1 MEGYGKSITDKCIE
15 IIKYCLDNNPLKDDY
30 LAYFLWGFILDEQ
43 NNPND
48 AIVKYENAI
57 NKNPKFKEAYYKLA
71 VILHNQNEYSQ
82 AIQNFNKAYKYGL
95 EDATLLAAI
104 TYSNWGTSLTEEG
117 KYEDA
122 ITKFELAVIHDQNS
136 SVAYN
141 NWGEALYRLAR
152 YDDAILM
159 YQKSIDLDPRAGT
172 YYNMGLAYHD
182 KQDYKN
188 AINIYKKTI
197 NLYPDYY
204 LGIIYSTIDKHK
216 DYNKA
221 IRMFEKT
228 IKLRPE
234 KVEAYDKLFNIF
246 EEQGKLA
253 REYKMLLKAI
263 RLCDIFDNQGKLLRE
278 NKKLIKDIR
287 SDLQLEIKKIKQ
299 NKHLLNRQSQ

>member
-1 MEGYGKSITDKCIE
+1 MVLT
-15 IIKYCLDNNPLKDDY
+15 NP
-30 LAYFLWGFILDEQ
+30 
-43 NNPND
+43 
-48 AIVKYENAI
+48 
-57 NKNPKFKEAYYKLA
+57 
-71 VILHNQNEYSQ
+71 S
-82 AIQNFNKAYKYGL
+82 
-95 EDATLLAAI
+95 TLLAV
-104 TYSNWGTSLTEEG
+104 T
-117 KYEDA
+117 
-122 ITKFELAVIHDQNS
+122 HDQNF

-204 LGIIYSTIDKHK
+204 LSYYYLGIIYSTIDKHK

-234 KVEAYDKLFNIF
+234 RVEAYDKLFNIF

-253 REYKMLLKAI
+253 RGYKMLLKAI

-278 NKKLIKDIR
+278 NKRLIKDIR

-299 NKHLLNRQSQ
+299 NKHLLNRQSQKG